1 MHRYSNLVTGI
12 SIHGEHVFI
21 ASPLWCFS
29 VASSW
34 KPQHFRIAEILR
46 LDWSTNTY
54 EYWNIWKEETADVCL
69 MKCVCVCVQI
79 SYFSS
84 QDCFNKPNYS
94 SMISTW
100 HLYNSR
106 KKKVNIV
113 WILTSHEKTCKTIM
127 LLESFDGKK
136 NVSHRIRFG
145 RVYLAS

>member
-1 MHRYSNLVTGI
+1 MLGHAPVLQFGDWNQYPRGTRFYCLSLV
-12 SIHGEHVFI
+12 VFL
-21 ASPLWCFS
+21 SCFKLKAPTFPDCGNS
-29 VASSW
+29 ETRLINEYI
-34 KPQHFRIAEILR
+34 RILKTFEKKKQR
-46 LDWSTNTY
+46 MCVWWS
-54 EYWNIWKEETADVCL
+54 
-69 MKCVCVCVQI
+69 VCVCVQI

-136 NVSHRIRFG
+136 TYPIGSVLDGYI
-145 RVYLAS
+145 